1 MILRI
6 RRHLCSRDMK
16 FAKESMNF
24 FSPLSISFVVHDSTT
39 FPMPLLTQSHTSF
52 MDVVTL
58 YAACPTDELAEDVF
72 ALTGL
77 FDLSAN

>member
-6 RRHLCSRDMK
+6 QRHLCSRDMK

-24 FSPLSISFVVHDSTT
+24 FSPLSISFAVRDSTT

-72 ALTGL
+72 APTDQ
-77 FDLSAN
+77 FDLNAC